1 MVSGGPEQAPAPLIT
16 ARLPGVL
23 RDELVAWA
31 RAGVPNEACGI
42 LGGEGSAYEG
52 GAAESFHPLSNAAA
66 SPFFYRIDPVEQL
79 QVMLALDDAGREVW
93 GIFHSHVRTAA
104 RPSPTDVRLA
114 FYPEALYLLCSLA
127 DPDAPDVRAWSI
139 RDGVVT
145 EVPLLTE
152 EPPTDR

>member
-1 MVSGGPEQAPAPLIT
+1 MVSGRPERAPAPPMT

-31 RAGVPNEACGI
+31 RAGAPNEACGI
-42 LGGEGSAYEG
+42 LGGERSAFEG
-52 GAAESFHPLSNAAA
+52 GVAESFHPLSNAAA

-93 GIFHSHVRTAA
+93 GIFHSHVRSAA

-114 FYPEALYLLCSLA
+114 FYPQALYLLCSLA